1 MIKSCTVNFYNLN
14 NYIKLYNYC
23 NLHCIINYQ
32 LRIKTTIMEAKIQF
46 IKGLD
51 EKVLPD
57 VRLTR
62 SRDGST
68 GTATFRF
75 KNPNILDKS
84 TAKEGEITGMYL
96 IDEEGTLETRDVNAR
111 FVNGKP
117 EAIESIYI
125 MKSPK
130 AWDRF
135 MRFMERYGETNG
147 LVFTK
152 AN

>member
-1 MIKSCTVNFYNLN
+1 
-14 NYIKLYNYC
+14 
-23 NLHCIINYQ
+23 
-32 LRIKTTIMEAKIQF
+32 METKIQF
-46 IKGLD
+46 IIGLD

-75 KNPNILDKS
+75 KTPNILDKS
-84 TAKEGEITGMYL
+84 TAKKGEITGMYL
-96 IDEEGTLETRDVNAR
+96 IDQEGILETRDVSIK
-111 FVNGKP
+111 FMNGKP

-125 MKSPK
+125 MKNK
-130 AWDRF
+130 HAWERF
-135 MRFMERYGETNG
+135 MRFMKRYGKTND
-147 LVFTK
+147 LIFTK

>member
-1 MIKSCTVNFYNLN
+1 MK
-14 NYIKLYNYC
+14 
-23 NLHCIINYQ
+23 
-32 LRIKTTIMEAKIQF
+32 AKIQF
-46 IKGLD
+46 IKDVD

-75 KNPNILDKS
+75 KNPSILDRRII
-84 TAKEGEITGMYL
+84 KEGEITGMYL
-96 IDEEGTLETRDVNAR
+96 IDEEGILETRNINAR
-111 FVNGKP
+111 FINGKP
-117 EAIESIYI
+117 KAIDSIYI
-125 MKSPK
+125 MKSSK

-135 MRFMERYGETNG
+135 IRFMERYGKTHG
-147 LVFTK
+147 LVFTR

>member
-1 MIKSCTVNFYNLN
+1 M
-14 NYIKLYNYC
+14 
-23 NLHCIINYQ
+23 Q
-32 LRIKTTIMEAKIQF
+32 AKIQF

-62 SRDGST
+62 SRDGRT

-75 KNPNILDKS
+75 KNPNILEKS
-84 TAKEGEITGMYL
+84 TAKDGEITGMYL
-96 IDEEGTLETRDVNAR
+96 IDEEGILETRDVSAH
-111 FVNGKP
+111 FSNGKP
-117 EAIESIYI
+117 EMIESIYI
-125 MKSPK
+125 MKTPK

-135 MRFMERYGETNG
+135 MRFMERYGNTNG

-152 AN
+152 AS

>member
-1 MIKSCTVNFYNLN
+1 
-14 NYIKLYNYC
+14 
-23 NLHCIINYQ
+23 
-32 LRIKTTIMEAKIQF
+32 MEAKIQF
-46 IKGLD
+46 IKGFD

-75 KNPNILDKS
+75 KKPNILTKAQ
-84 TAKEGEITGMYL
+84 AKEGEITGMYL
-96 IDEEGTLETRDVNAR
+96 IDEEGILETRDVNAR
-111 FVNGKP
+111 FRNGKP
-117 EAIESIYI
+117 EAIESIYM
-125 MKSPK
+125 MKSPE

-135 MRFMERYGETNG
+135 IRFMERYGETHG